1 MEHVQ
6 VAKDRRLALPAL
18 GEYYNDILSLD
29 AWVNNRTRVTQ
40 AQNLLCA
47 KLQEREI
54 RIKERLEYIAKKRG
68 ITVDEL
74 WTSILNGTAEQL
86 ETDEDN

>member
-1 MEHVQ
+1 M
-6 VAKDRRLALPAL
+6 AKDRRLALPAL
-18 GEYYNDILSLD
+18 GEYYNDILTLD
-29 AWVNNRTRVTQ
+29 AWINNRTRVTQ
-40 AQNLLCA
+40 AQSLLCA

-68 ITVDEL
+68 ITADEL
-74 WTSILNGTAEQL
+74 WESILEGTAEQL